1 MSEPRGARSKEE
13 IAFELVR
20 SLIAAD
26 ENYQQELKLYSECI
40 GTTFHPSSRLLRKAS
55 TTS

>member
-1 MSEPRGARSKEE
+1 MSEQLEARSKEE
-13 IAFELVR
+13 IAFELMR
-20 SLIAAD
+20 SLIEAD

-40 GTTFHPSSRLLRKAS
+40 GKTVHPSSRLLRKAS

>member
-1 MSEPRGARSKEE
+1 MSEPLAARSKEE

-20 SLIAAD
+20 SLIEAD

-40 GTTFHPSSRLLRKAS
+40 GTTVHPSSRILRKAS

>member
-1 MSEPRGARSKEE
+1 MSEQLEARSKEE

-20 SLIAAD
+20 ALIEAD

-40 GTTFHPSSRLLRKAS
+40 GKTVHPSSRLLRKAS